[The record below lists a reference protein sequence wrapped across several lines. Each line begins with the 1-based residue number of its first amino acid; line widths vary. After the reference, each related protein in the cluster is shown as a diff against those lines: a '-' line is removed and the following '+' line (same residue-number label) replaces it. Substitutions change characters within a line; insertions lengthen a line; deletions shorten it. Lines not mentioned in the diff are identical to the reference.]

1 MEKPL
6 DILKKSIEILKTY
19 PLCDYCLGRQ
29 FASIGSGLTNLERGR
44 AIKTMLFMDACAQ
57 LREETGD
64 AEILKILAASGFR
77 AAAKSLENLGLEAPE
92 AKSCYICNGVLN
104 RRRFNEIAERI
115 SEELKEYEFKNFVVG
130 ARIPPDVREREDLI
144 RSEFEIDTGE
154 DIKGDVTREVGRI
167 LLRRFDAVV
176 EYHNPEIVVL
186 VDIFS
191 NDYLIQVNPLFIK
204 GFYKKLVRDL
214 PQTPWY
220 CRYCWGRGCE
230 YCNYTGREY
239 PESISELIGNP
250 ALEFFEALDYKFHG
264 AGREDVDATVVGT
277 GRPFV
282 LELKHPRRRYLDL
295 RELERLINER
305 AEGKVE
311 VSGLEYSS
319 RRELRLLKSLSPMAS
334 KTYEAIVEFDG
345 DVDEESLREVEE
357 RLRLLP
363 REDTW
368 TIMVIQVDQLGKFKR
383 IAGGEEGRK
392 SALCMVADVTCKVLE
407 EFHRD
412 RDYFVGSHDNTIFI
426 VTDLSD
432 VGEIAS
438 QIRKRF
444 RANRATLYGLG
455 HKTKDGELIDRVV
468 KIDVRIGTLTRAEV
482 DQDCNVPDIKQA
494 IAGLLPRLE

>member
-6 DILKKSIEILKTY
+6 DILRKSIEILKTY

-57 LREETGD
+57 LREEAGD
-64 AEILKILAASGFR
+64 AEVLKILAASGFR

-92 AKSCYICNGVLN
+92 AKPCYICNGVLN

-115 SEELKEYEFKNFVVG
+115 YEELKEYEFKNFVVG

-154 DIKGDVTREVGRI
+154 DIKNDVTREIGRI

-204 GFYKKLVRDL
+204 GFYRKLVRNL

-345 DVDEESLREVEE
+345 DVDEESLRRVEE
-357 RLRLLP
+357 
-363 REDTW
+363 
-368 TIMVIQVDQLGKFKR
+368 KFKDIVIEQRTPRRVLKRRADKIRQKRLYYVEAEKLDERLVKFR
-383 IAGGEEGRK
+383 IKAQGG
-392 SALCMVADVTCKVLE
+392 
-407 EFHRD
+407 
-412 RDYFVGSHDNTIFI
+412 
-426 VTDLSD
+426 
-432 VGEIAS
+432 
-438 QIRKRF
+438 
-444 RANRATLYGLG
+444 LYV
-455 HKTKDGELIDRVV
+455 KELIDGDEGRT
-468 KIDVRIGTLTRAEV
+468 KPNIAEFLGRRPLRIDLSVIEVETPTLEREKEEV
-482 DQDCNVPDIKQA
+482 ED
-494 IAGLLPRLE
+494 

>member
-6 DILKKSIEILKTY
+6 DILRKSIEILKTY

-44 AIKTMLFMDACAQ
+44 AIKTMLFMDACAR
-57 LREETGD
+57 LREEAGD

-77 AAAKSLENLGLEAPE
+77 AAVKSLENLGLEAPE

-115 SEELKEYEFKNFVVG
+115 YEELKEYEFKNFVVG

-154 DIKGDVTREVGRI
+154 DIKNDVTREIGRI

-204 GFYKKLVRDL
+204 GFYRKLVRNL

-345 DVDEESLREVEE
+345 DVDEESLRRVEE
-357 RLRLLP
+357 
-363 REDTW
+363 
-368 TIMVIQVDQLGKFKR
+368 KFKDIVIEQRTPRRVLKRRADKIRQKRLYYVEAEKLDERLVKFR
-383 IAGGEEGRK
+383 IKAQGG
-392 SALCMVADVTCKVLE
+392 
-407 EFHRD
+407 
-412 RDYFVGSHDNTIFI
+412 
-426 VTDLSD
+426 
-432 VGEIAS
+432 
-438 QIRKRF
+438 
-444 RANRATLYGLG
+444 LYV
-455 HKTKDGELIDRVV
+455 KELIDGDEGRT
-468 KIDVRIGTLTRAEV
+468 KPNIAEFLGRRPLRIDLSVIEVETPTLEREKEEV
-482 DQDCNVPDIKQA
+482 ED
-494 IAGLLPRLE
+494 

>member
-6 DILKKSIEILKTY
+6 DILRKSIEILKTY

-44 AIKTMLFMDACAQ
+44 AIKTMLFMDACTR
-57 LREETGD
+57 LREEAGD

-115 SEELKEYEFKNFVVG
+115 YEELKEYEFKNFVVG

-154 DIKGDVTREVGRI
+154 DIKNDVTREVGRI

-204 GFYKKLVRDL
+204 GFYRKLVRDL

-250 ALEFFEALDYKFHG
+250 ALELFEALDYKFHG

-345 DVDEESLREVEE
+345 EVDEESLREVEE
-357 RLRLLP
+357 RFKDVVIEQRTPRRVLKRRADKIRQKKLYYVEAERLGERL
-363 REDTW
+363 
-368 TIMVIQVDQLGKFKR
+368 VKFR
-383 IAGGEEGRK
+383 IKAQGG
-392 SALCMVADVTCKVLE
+392 
-407 EFHRD
+407 
-412 RDYFVGSHDNTIFI
+412 
-426 VTDLSD
+426 
-432 VGEIAS
+432 
-438 QIRKRF
+438 
-444 RANRATLYGLG
+444 LYV
-455 HKTKDGELIDRVV
+455 KELIDGDEGRT
-468 KIDVRIGTLTRAEV
+468 KPNIAEFLGRRPLRIDLSVIEVETPTLEREKEEV
-482 DQDCNVPDIKQA
+482 ED
-494 IAGLLPRLE
+494 

>member
-1 MEKPL
+1 MEKLL
-6 DILKKSIEILKTY
+6 DILRKSIEILKTY

-64 AEILKILAASGFR
+64 AEVLKILAASGFR

-115 SEELKEYEFKNFVVG
+115 SEELKEYGFKNFVVG
-130 ARIPPDVREREDLI
+130 VRIPPDVREREDLI

-154 DIKGDVTREVGRI
+154 DIKNDVTREIGRI

-204 GFYKKLVRDL
+204 GFYRKLVRDL

-334 KTYEAIVEFDG
+334 KTYEAVVEFDG

-357 RLRLLP
+357 
-363 REDTW
+363 
-368 TIMVIQVDQLGKFKR
+368 KFKDIVIEQRTPRRVLKRRADKVRQKRLYYVEAEKLDKRLVKFR
-383 IAGGEEGRK
+383 IKAQGG
-392 SALCMVADVTCKVLE
+392 
-407 EFHRD
+407 
-412 RDYFVGSHDNTIFI
+412 
-426 VTDLSD
+426 
-432 VGEIAS
+432 
-438 QIRKRF
+438 
-444 RANRATLYGLG
+444 LYV
-455 HKTKDGELIDRVV
+455 KELIDGDEGRT
-468 KIDVRIGTLTRAEV
+468 KPNIAELLGRKPLRIDLSVIEVETPTLEREKEEV
-482 DQDCNVPDIKQA
+482 ED
-494 IAGLLPRLE
+494 

>member
-1 MEKPL
+1 MAESR
-6 DILKKSIEILKTY
+6 ILIVEDNKALQKKLRKQCQRASREIEFEAVISI
-19 PLCDYCLGRQ
+19 
-29 FASIGSGLTNLERGR
+29 ASNIE
-44 AIKTMLFMDACAQ
+44 
-57 LREETGD
+57 
-64 AEILKILAASGFR
+64 
-77 AAAKSLENLGLEAPE
+77 E
-92 AKSCYICNGVLN
+92 AKSFLGLN
-104 RRRFNEIAERI
+104 KEPKSFLRRNIDRASCPFDLVTVDINLSGAEIRGAGAQGMELLRLI
-115 SEELKEYEFKNFVVG
+115 EDRLSNAYVVVASGEDNPEQMEEIFGYSRVVG
-130 ARIPPDVREREDLI
+130 YMRKTGMRNEVFYPVVQIVTLHANSLRQILDPKHSYREWKELTKRV
-144 RSEFEIDTGE
+144 SQIDT
-154 DIKGDVTREVGRI
+154 
-167 LLRRFDAVV
+167 L
-176 EYHNPEIVVL
+176 
-186 VDIFS
+186 
-191 NDYLIQVNPLFIK
+191 Q
-204 GFYKKLVRDL
+204 KKLVE
-214 PQTPWY
+214 
-220 CRYCWGRGCE
+220 RG
-230 YCNYTGREY
+230 GPKLKF
-239 PESISELIGNP
+239 PESVQAEQK
-250 ALEFFEALDYKFHG
+250 E
-264 AGREDVDATVVGT
+264 
-277 GRPFV
+277 
-282 LELKHPRRRYLDL
+282 YLDQDT
-295 RELERLINER
+295 
-305 AEGKVE
+305 
-311 VSGLEYSS
+311 
-319 RRELRLLKSLSPMAS
+319 LLPGQKA
-334 KTYEAIVEFDG
+334 
-345 DVDEESLREVEE
+345 VEE

>member
-6 DILKKSIEILKTY
+6 DILRKSIEILKTY

-44 AIKTMLFMDACAQ
+44 AIKTMLFMDACAR
-57 LREETGD
+57 LREEAGD

-115 SEELKEYEFKNFVVG
+115 YEELKEYEFKNFVVG

-154 DIKGDVTREVGRI
+154 DIKNDVTREVGRI

-204 GFYKKLVRDL
+204 GFYRKLVRDL

-250 ALEFFEALDYKFHG
+250 ALELFEALDYKFHG

-345 DVDEESLREVEE
+345 EVDEESLREVEE
-357 RLRLLP
+357 RFKDVVIEQRTPRRVLKRRADKIRQKKLYYVEAERLGERL
-363 REDTW
+363 
-368 TIMVIQVDQLGKFKR
+368 VKFR
-383 IAGGEEGRK
+383 IKAQGG
-392 SALCMVADVTCKVLE
+392 
-407 EFHRD
+407 
-412 RDYFVGSHDNTIFI
+412 
-426 VTDLSD
+426 
-432 VGEIAS
+432 
-438 QIRKRF
+438 
-444 RANRATLYGLG
+444 LYV
-455 HKTKDGELIDRVV
+455 KELIDGDEGRT
-468 KIDVRIGTLTRAEV
+468 KPNIAEFLGRRPLRIDLSVIEVETPTLEREKEEV
-482 DQDCNVPDIKQA
+482 ED
-494 IAGLLPRLE
+494 